1 MTAPRQTACIRLHAD
16 FAALARQ
23 WPARAPLVYP
33 GAVLRPALSLS
44 CALLGAS
51 LTACLNPAGT
61 DLSSTGA
68 GSSSGG
74 DSDEGSSTVTPTTTG
89 NTTGDAPIDEP
100 PPAQAWPTLDCD
112 PLVPTYCAFPFPSN
126 VFTRD
131 DASSRTGRRLALSD
145 ALIPDGKKNSS
156 GTPDVW
162 NRADGFSPGL
172 ALMAHLP
179 GATITGLADPLTI
192 ERSLTTESPTIVLD
206 AETGELVPHFAELD
220 VSTPDEARRTFTIRP
235 VVRLKD
241 ATRYIVAIREVVDA
255 AGDPLDPSPA
265 FAALRDL
272 QPMADEPSVD
282 ARRPLYADIFARL
295 DKAGVGR
302 GNLQL
307 AWDFTTASREHN
319 TAGMLKMR
327 DEALALVGDDG
338 PPFTITTLTPDPAPD
353 IALLIE
359 GMMTVPTYLD
369 QPDQPAHLVLGKDG
383 LPTQNGTADFKFTV
397 VVPASARMAPAPALQ
412 YGHGLLGSGGE
423 EIQYEYRVAFA
434 NKYNYVLFAVDWI
447 GMSESDYVHIASLV
461 DQGRLNDFITVVDR
475 GQQGVL
481 NSLLAMRLVTGGL
494 AKHPDLQAKEGPMI
508 KSDERYY
515 HGNSQGGI
523 FGTTYMA
530 LTTDVERGMLG
541 VPGMPYSLL
550 LNRSKDFDEF
560 FLLLINAFPD
570 PIDLQLVLGLY
581 QMLWDRTEPA
591 GYAPYIRTDTLP
603 GTPPH
608 EVLLPVAIGD
618 HQVSTLGAHI
628 LARSIGGVPNL
639 APTNRKIWGLEE
651 VMGPHTGSAMIEYD
665 FGLAP
670 EPTTNIPPSDG
681 EDPHGKVRKLD
692 SAEQSLDQFLR
703 TGKIESFCD
712 GPCDPE

>member
-1 MTAPRQTACIRLHAD
+1 
-16 FAALARQ
+16 
-23 WPARAPLVYP
+23 
-33 GAVLRPALSLS
+33 
-44 CALLGAS
+44 
-51 LTACLNPAGT
+51 
-61 DLSSTGA
+61 
-68 GSSSGG
+68 
-74 DSDEGSSTVTPTTTG
+74 
-89 NTTGDAPIDEP
+89 
-100 PPAQAWPTLDCD
+100 
-112 PLVPTYCAFPFPSN
+112 
-126 VFTRD
+126 
-131 DASSRTGRRLALSD
+131 
-145 ALIPDGKKNSS
+145 
-156 GTPDVW
+156 VW

-220 VSTPDEARRTFTIRP
+220 VSTPDETRRTFTIRP